1 MLVARAKLNNLKY
14 DCAAQD
20 SHQEDGLRGI
30 LMKRFTIIC
39 NAEEVNGRVA
49 ITASTSPDLGNTDE
63 TLDYI
68 WLAHDE
74 HPTREAKMGLRQ

>member
-1 MLVARAKLNNLKY
+1 MLVARAMLNNLEY

-20 SHQEDGLRGI
+20 SYQEDGLRGI
-30 LMKRFTIIC
+30 LMKNVTTTC

-74 HPTREAKMGLRQ
+74 HPTREAKIGLRR

>member
-1 MLVARAKLNNLKY
+1 MLVARAMLNNLKY

-20 SHQEDGLRGI
+20 SYQEDGLRGI
-30 LMKRFTIIC
+30 LMKMVTIIC

-63 TLDYI
+63 ILDYI

-74 HPTREAKMGLRQ
+74 NRTREAKMGLRR